1 MDEKGELR
9 KDLLKKRTALRQARK
24 EFDAALQ
31 TNDLVTIQHAQEKLN
46 DALRGVDALRDEAQ
60 DDIGITQMR
69 SSKMSETI
77 AKRIVETSGTERIL
91 KRYQK

>member
-60 DDIGITQMR
+60 DDIGVTQMR

-77 AKRIVETSGTERIL
+77 AKRIVETSGTERLL
-91 KRYQK
+91 KHYQK